1 MPPQK
6 RAAPGE
12 KLRTAVRQLQPN
24 ELFALTAENDRLV
37 KLEKD
42 LAEREAAV
50 SRREQQGQDSI
61 EEATRLAAQNDELRR
76 ALDLSM
82 LNAGDGGAAAAE
94 AGDLRRQLRELEAR
108 RVLEKSEEAAR
119 LERMRL
125 AMEESKEAHDA
136 TSAKLRTMQ
145 AAHEHATQLLRDL
158 QAAHDECSAGRSS
171 AERERDR
178 LAELLARKMREV
190 GEAGATSEGP
200 AIHADILALEL
211 RENEADLAAA
221 SACDSVH
228 RQLLA
233 AELRRQETAVDEAVA
248 AGVAALGRAMADAET
263 AHAAELDRRAIE
275 MARAVEEALVE
286 SQGAEAGARVMRA
299 EVAALEDDAASLARR
314 ESEARGAAEA
324 AEAEAARL
332 RAAWQ
337 KEQRARERADM
348 RATRLQAS
356 VDELGKQLEAAAAA
370 VAKADAALADQAR
383 LEAELA
389 AARHEAARSAEEVS
403 RLQNDATEREKAH
416 EAAMQALREQQREA
430 GRLRES
436 VLREAVNREKACR
449 QEMNEL
455 REQAESS
462 AADEQAAREG
472 EELAL
477 GQVARLEKQ
486 LAVARKEITRQD
498 DRLKVLQRRLDVL
511 AATTTE
517 SNMHDMGYWM
527 ERGKRTDFAAQALT
541 VGTSKKAA
549 KAIAAAAMRGNVIG
563 AQSRPLP
570 TSARRDATNTV
581 EKLPP
586 LTVS

>member
-1 MPPQK
+1 M
-6 RAAPGE
+6 
-12 KLRTAVRQLQPN
+12 
-24 ELFALTAENDRLV
+24 
-37 KLEKD
+37 
-42 LAEREAAV
+42 
-50 SRREQQGQDSI
+50 
-61 EEATRLAAQNDELRR
+61 
-76 ALDLSM
+76 
-82 LNAGDGGAAAAE
+82 
-94 AGDLRRQLRELEAR
+94 
-108 RVLEKSEEAAR
+108 
-119 LERMRL
+119 
-125 AMEESKEAHDA
+125 
-136 TSAKLRTMQ
+136 
-145 AAHEHATQLLRDL
+145 
-158 QAAHDECSAGRSS
+158 
-171 AERERDR
+171 
-178 LAELLARKMREV
+178 

-275 MARAVEEALVE
+275 MSRAVEEALVE
-286 SQGAEAGARVMRA
+286 SQAAEAGARVVRA

>member
-125 AMEESKEAHDA
+125 AMEESNEAHDA

-314 ESEARGAAEA
+314 ESEARGA